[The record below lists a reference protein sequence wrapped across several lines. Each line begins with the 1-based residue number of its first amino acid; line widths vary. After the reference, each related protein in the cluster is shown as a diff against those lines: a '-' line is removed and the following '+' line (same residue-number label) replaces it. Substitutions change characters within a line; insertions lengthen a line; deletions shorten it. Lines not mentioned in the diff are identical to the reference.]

1 MKVYLGPSSASTAI
15 WWCHTVRTQVG
26 LLEPLPSQTA
36 RPKHT
41 KLMEGVDHRIT
52 HLLRS
57 FQLQL
62 RGCGWGGLD
71 SSSPGSRGRRGGSAS
86 RHPRCPPWPPD
97 GCARLG
103 TRAQP
108 LGSCWKLQENRR
120 KIPCRYA
127 IEDRKAWTKET
138 ETLLKQFP
146 PEGSSL
152 ELFGCLIPAL
162 HGFCSFSGLGRIA
175 KQIVVQVQDFQHLEL
190 STEKCYGK

>member
-1 MKVYLGPSSASTAI
+1 MKVCLGPSSASTAI

-26 LLEPLPSQTA
+26 LLEPLWSPTS
-36 RPKHT
+36 PKH
-41 KLMEGVDHRIT
+41 
-52 HLLRS
+52 LLW
-57 FQLQL
+57 F
-62 RGCGWGGLD
+62 RGCGHP
-71 SSSPGSRGRRGGSAS
+71 SSPGSRGRRGGSAS
-86 RHPRCPPWPPD
+86 RHPRCPPRRPD

-108 LGSCWKLQENRR
+108 LGSCWKLHGSLLLQENRR

-127 IEDRKAWTKET
+127 IEGRKAWTQET

-146 PEGSSL
+146 PDRSSL
-152 ELFGCLIPAL
+152 ELFGCLMPAL